1 MSSKCL
7 ELCPLSLVPRPSHHP
22 IFDRLQSTIERTSLR
37 TYVAV
42 SAPSAGVLNVHEAKN
57 VLLLVQN
64 ENMLCKMCSF
74 DVGSPGNEKLK
85 DGLGPRLQTAP
96 RVNASVL
103 RVFILEMMYALD
115 TV

>member
-1 MSSKCL
+1 MFMK
-7 ELCPLSLVPRPSHHP
+7 RK
-22 IFDRLQSTIERTSLR
+22 
-37 TYVAV
+37 TYRFWFKM
-42 SAPSAGVLNVHEAKN
+42 KN
-57 VLLLVQN
+57 V
-64 ENMLCKMCSF
+64 CKMCSF

-96 RVNASVL
+96 HVNASVL